1 MLGENKFVIENIFW
15 QNSFRS
21 AFQYY
26 PVYGT
31 KKKIFNEGGIQGLG
45 IDVVNTNS
53 LEFKYLQEKIIEA
66 SKKQS
71 KKEVLENNLLSLRFQ
86 MESYLLGKDE
96 EIIEVGYFLKELV
109 KVIKIKN
116 KVFAEYIGSKESN
129 LSALYNGT
137 RKISIDL
144 ALKLGRIFRIDPTL
158 WIHIQSKNELMKMK
172 EENERKYHKYNIDDL
187 LKKAS

>member
-1 MLGENKFVIENIFW
+1 MK
-15 QNSFRS
+15 
-21 AFQYY
+21 
-26 PVYGT
+26 
-31 KKKIFNEGGIQGLG
+31 KKKILNEGGIQGQG
-45 IDVVNTNS
+45 IGVVNTNS
-53 LEFKYLQEKIIEA
+53 LEFKYLQEKIIEV

-86 MESYLLGKDE
+86 MESYLLVRDE

-109 KVIKIKN
+109 KVVKIKN